1 MNSMWQDGMLALSN
15 DFLLKGT
22 NLPAILPPA
31 LAPLYQEWEAWSWVG
46 SRMWPPTSSSDRTVT
61 RTRHL
66 PASGPRVVSGA
77 RGFPVRTGGR
87 EKIQRQ
93 MSWGSEN
100 QNLPLPYLDR
110 CCVFCMSKGNDFVCV
125 DNCICFRWCLIQV
138 FSIHVVLLCL
148 MKFYVY
154 VLIDNTCRLFK
165 ICVNASYVDVISM
178 LNEEIQDFHVLVFF
192 FSLTCCC
199 WHISKIYKQDNT
211 NVFGKHICDGDAFV
225 CFRWF

>member
-15 DFLLKGT
+15 NFLLKGT

-46 SRMWPPTSSSDRTVT
+46 SRMWPPTSSSDRTAT

-77 RGFPVRTGGR
+77 RGFPVHTGGG

-110 CCVFCMSKGNDFVCV
+110 CCVFCLSKRFWLGV
-125 DNCICFRWCLIQV
+125 DENWICFWRCLIQV

-154 VLIDNTCRLFK
+154 VFNR
-165 ICVNASYVDVISM
+165 
-178 LNEEIQDFHVLVFF
+178 
-192 FSLTCCC
+192 
-199 WHISKIYKQDNT
+199 
-211 NVFGKHICDGDAFV
+211 
-225 CFRWF
+225 

>member
-15 DFLLKGT
+15 NFLLKGT

-61 RTRHL
+61 RTSHL

-87 EKIQRQ
+87 KKIQRL

-110 CCVFCMSKGNDFVCV
+110 CCVFCCQNVFDLVYW
-125 DNCICFRWCLIQV
+125 ICFWRCLIQV
-138 FSIHVVLLCL
+138 FSIHVVVLCL
-148 MKFYVY
+148 MKFYV
-154 VLIDNTCRLFK
+154 
-165 ICVNASYVDVISM
+165 
-178 LNEEIQDFHVLVFF
+178 
-192 FSLTCCC
+192 
-199 WHISKIYKQDNT
+199 
-211 NVFGKHICDGDAFV
+211 NVFN
-225 CFRWF
+225 R

>member
-1 MNSMWQDGMLALSN
+1 MNSMRHDGMLALSN

-46 SRMWPPTSSSDRTVT
+46 SRMWPPTSSSDRTAT

-66 PASGPRVVSGA
+66 PASGPRVVSRP

-87 EKIQRQ
+87 EKSQRQ

-110 CCVFCMSKGNDFVCV
+110 CCVKRQRFCLCRELNLFSAVPDSNVQYSCCDVMSHEV
-125 DNCICFRWCLIQV
+125 
-138 FSIHVVLLCL
+138 LCL
-148 MKFYVY
+148 
-154 VLIDNTCRLFK
+154 
-165 ICVNASYVDVISM
+165 
-178 LNEEIQDFHVLVFF
+178 
-192 FSLTCCC
+192 
-199 WHISKIYKQDNT
+199 
-211 NVFGKHICDGDAFV
+211 
-225 CFRWF
+225 CF